1 MSKSKIKTV
10 IWIIGILALAGGGLA
25 WWRGRQ
31 AEQSKKVSFQTVK
44 INRGNVVGKVTATG
58 TLSALITV
66 QVGSQV
72 SGRLKDI
79 FVDYNSPVTKGQ
91 VLAKIDQ
98 QMFLAALEQSRA
110 NAVAAQ
116 GNYTKAQVQAADAE
130 RQFQRSKALA
140 ERKLIAQA
148 DLDTAQANWDSA
160 KAQVSAV
167 QGSVEQAR
175 AALHQNEINL
185 TYTTIYSPIN
195 GVVISRSVDVGQTVA
210 ASLQAPTLFVIA
222 EDLRKMQVHTSVAEA
237 DVGRLSQDMA
247 AYFTVDAYPSDR
259 FVGTVAQIRNA
270 AQTVQNIVTYDAVIN
285 VANPDL
291 KLRPGMTANVN
302 FIYADRN
309 GVLTVSNA
317 ALRYKPSTEVFSK
330 LGMVESATPARGAI
344 NETRDQKTVW
354 RLRGKKPESVK
365 IRTGVT
371 DGSLTEIVEGDIRE
385 GDQVITDTNG
395 TTDSSGAPKGG
406 AAPVRMRF

>member
-1 MSKSKIKTV
+1 MSKRNLKTAL
-10 IWIIGILALAGGGLA
+10 WIIVILAFAGGGFA
-25 WWRGRQ
+25 WWRNRQ
-31 AEQSKKVSFQTVK
+31 EEKNNQVTFQTVK
-44 INRGNVVGKVTATG
+44 VNRGAVVGKVTATG

-72 SGRLKDI
+72 SGRLKEI
-79 FVDYNSPVTKGQ
+79 FVDYNSPVTQGQ

-98 QMFLAALEQSRA
+98 QMFLAAREQSRA
-110 NAVAAQ
+110 NALAAQ
-116 GNYTKAQVQAADAE
+116 GNFTKAQVQAEEAE
-130 RQFQRSKALA
+130 RQFQRSKALS

-148 DLDTAQANWDSA
+148 DLDTARANWESA

-167 QGSVEQAR
+167 KGSVEQAK

-195 GVVISRSVDVGQTVA
+195 GIVISRSVDVGQTVA

-237 DVGRLSQDMA
+237 DVGRLAQDMP

-259 FVGTVAQIRNA
+259 FTGTVSQIRNA

-291 KLRPGMTANVN
+291 KLKPGMTANVT
-302 FIYADRN
+302 FVYADRN
-309 GVLTVSNA
+309 NVLTVPNS
-317 ALRYKPSTEVFSK
+317 ALRFKPSTEIFSK
-330 LGMVESATPARGAI
+330 LGMVAPAAREERGRGDQP
-344 NETRDQKTVW
+344 RDQKTVW
-354 RLRGKKPESVK
+354 RLRGKKPEPVK
-365 IRTGVT
+365 IRTGIT
-371 DGSLTEIVEGDIRE
+371 DGSLTEIVEGDLRE
-385 GDQVITDTNG
+385 ADQVITDTNG
-395 TTDSSGAPKGG
+395 ATGSTGVSPSRPL
-406 AAPVRMRF
+406 RMF